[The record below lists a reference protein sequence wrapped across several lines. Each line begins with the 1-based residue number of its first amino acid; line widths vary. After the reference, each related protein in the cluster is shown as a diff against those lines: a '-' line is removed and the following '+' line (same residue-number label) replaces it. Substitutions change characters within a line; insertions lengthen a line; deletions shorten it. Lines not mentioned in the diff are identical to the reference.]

1 MTQDPATVFTIGHSN
16 HSSERFLALL
26 QSAGVTAIADVRSIP
41 QSRRCPQFG
50 RARIERWLADAG
62 IAYVFL
68 GAELGGRPQ
77 APALLR
83 DGRPDYERMAATPA
97 FRAGLDRVLKGAVRH
112 RIALMCA
119 ERDPIDCH
127 RFLLVSRH
135 LHEGG
140 AQLRHILADGSLEPQ
155 EATELRLFART
166 GGRRDDLL
174 AEFPPPRSAIE
185 RAYDIRSGR
194 ITRPSRP
201 DARIGGGETPDT
213 NR

>member
-1 MTQDPATVFTIGHSN
+1 MTQDPPTVFTIGHSN

-26 QSAGVTAIADVRSIP
+26 QRAGVTAITDVRSIP

-77 APALLR
+77 DPALLR
-83 DGRPDYERMAATPA
+83 DGRPDYERMATTRA
-97 FRAGLDRVLKGAVRH
+97 FRVGLERVLKGAARH

-140 AQLRHILADGSLEPQ
+140 AQLRHILADGSIEPQ

-166 GGRRDDLL
+166 GGRRDGLL
-174 AEFPPPRSAIE
+174 AELPPPRQAIV

-194 ITRPSRP
+194 ITRLSRP
-201 DARIGGGETPDT
+201 DARTGGAETPDT
-213 NR
+213 DR